1 MTKMDLNCGTENEIA
16 DEHDELRRL
25 LQQFRTMLAAKNADR
40 RELTV
45 RITALADLIES
56 HFGHEEEE
64 GGYFSEVLAEAPRL
78 QQKIDA
84 LRQQHAEF
92 RTTLD
97 KFRALGRGHRGS
109 PHCWQTLELF
119 FDHFIAQ
126 FLEHERIEN
135 ALVQEAYERDLGDSE

>member
-1 MTKMDLNCGTENEIA
+1 MTKIDLNRGTDHEIA

-25 LQQFRTMLAAKNADR
+25 LQQFQRLLAARNADR
-40 RELTV
+40 HELTI
-45 RITALADLIES
+45 RMTGLANLIES

-78 QQKIDA
+78 QQKIDI

-97 KFRALGRGHRGS
+97 QFRALSRVHRGS
-109 PHCWQTLELF
+109 PRCWQALEQLF
-119 FDHFIAQ
+119 YYFLGE
-126 FLEHERIEN
+126 FLEHERMEN
-135 ALVQEAYERDLGDSE
+135 GLVQEAYERDLGDSE